1 MSKNISSLLEILKNK
16 SVSYGDFTL
25 SSGKKSKYYIDS
37 KKTTF
42 DAEGATLAGEIFF
55 ERIKSLPAKVDT
67 IGGLTL
73 GADQIA
79 ISTIITAL
87 RQDTF
92 LKAFTVRK
100 EPKEHGMKKY
110 IEGNLSE
117 SDKVVIIDDVIT
129 TGSSTIKAIDAVEKA
144 GAKIIRV
151 IALVDRCEG
160 GRENIVKRG
169 YEVDSIFT
177 IDQLLDKKKYLNS
190 ENGFGKSN
198 IFNKEGVLQ
207 G

>member
-1 MSKNISSLLEILKNK
+1 MSNNISSLLKVLKNK

-37 KKTTF
+37 KLTTF
-42 DAEGATLAGEIFF
+42 DPKGISLIGEIFF
-55 ERIKSLPAKVDT
+55 ERINSLPVKADA

-79 ISTIITAL
+79 ISTIIFGLKCNTY
-87 RQDTF
+87 

-100 EPKEHGMKKY
+100 EPKEHGMKKH

-117 SDKVVIIDDVIT
+117 TDKVVIIDDVIT
-129 TGSSTIKAIDAVEKA
+129 TGSSTIKAIEAVEA
-144 GAKIIRV
+144 IGAEIIKV

-160 GRENIVKRG
+160 GREKIIKRG

-177 IDQLLDKKKYLNS
+177 VNELIDKNYLNPDNGFKKSNSFDKKR
-190 ENGFGKSN
+190 
-198 IFNKEGVLQ
+198 ILQ
-207 G
+207 S